1 MTQIAALLSELEDPF
16 QMFPLEQVARTLAE
30 SVADSEEY
38 LVHRAGWLASP
49 KYRTV
54 EEEHQIEVTSLLI
67 GSAFVLGQTSI
78 TQAVAIARK
87 LRDLAGKPS
96 WVPNSKVDILR
107 FEASIH
113 GDTGESEMVLIDAVA
128 NYFKHHHEWP
138 SDWSHQT
145 QGPHSRTIKVVCRLG
160 LSPEAYDNLG
170 AAVHSL
176 GFGAAGVG
184 SLGGRIQA
192 WRERLAENLRRS
204 LYDHD
209 LR

>member
-1 MTQIAALLSELEDPF
+1 M
-16 QMFPLEQVARTLAE
+16 
-30 SVADSEEY
+30 
-38 LVHRAGWLASP
+38 ASQ

-67 GSAFVLGQTSI
+67 GSAFVLGQTAL
-78 TQAVAIARK
+78 TRAVAIARK
-87 LRDLAGKPS
+87 LRYLAGQPS
-96 WVPNSKVDILR
+96 WLPSRKVDILCI
-107 FEASIH
+107 EASIH
-113 GDTGESEMVLIDAVA
+113 GDTGLSEMVLFDAVA

-138 SDWSHQT
+138 SGWSQQT
-145 QGPHSRTIKVVCRLG
+145 QGPHSRTIEVVCRLG

-170 AAVHSL
+170 VAAHSF

-184 SLGGRIQA
+184 SLGARIQA

-204 LYDHD
+204 LNDHD